1 MDGKNSKPRLFTK
14 KLKVFSNQILNS
26 PAMPNFFRTFLFLLL
41 PALAQAQYITHG
53 PVTGAVTPTS
63 ARIYLRSLSPASI
76 VLQADSNPAFTN
88 PLSFNGQT
96 IAENDTSA
104 ILSLTGLQPGTRYH
118 LRVLVNNQADSLQAS
133 FKTFPPEGSRTP
145 LSLAVLSCQEYGT
158 YNTFP
163 SLVRQNPDLVLHTGD
178 WTYPDYQ
185 LPGDHRMDTGT
196 LKISYQRRY
205 AEPKMPASLRR
216 SAYDYVVDNHD
227 GIGARTNVSY
237 TWFERD
243 SVSGAI
249 RNLIGNDP
257 TPPGAFEN
265 MMYAYQTYFP
275 AYPLYD
281 ANDGMYHSY
290 RMGNIEIF
298 FVDVRNCGNE
308 QDSSYRFDS
317 INQVW
322 LWDPKPGQTLLGAKQ
337 FNWLLSGLRNSTA
350 DWKIIVSGIMFNRA
364 FRKVAQVSLALQG
377 LYFDA
382 GGQSGTGFR
391 LAHSVISNW
400 PGYIRE
406 QDSLL
411 NFIQQNQIRDVMVLS
426 GHVHTNVM
434 DDGRNAGLPELNT
447 GPMAGTGP
455 ELTYYIDSIMGILNM
470 GTVKDSLWNGGGQ
483 GVNNTNFKSGYGKV
497 EIFGNDSARLCII
510 DEDDQIVS
518 CMILPHSS
526 KAPATAVAAGPACD
540 LLGVYP
546 NPASGEICLSFCEA
560 YKPGSRARYSLID
573 LSGKIAR
580 TFGPLRS
587 ESVSVSGLPAG
598 KYVLFL
604 EDGPVFSAAPFL
616 IQR

>member
-1 MDGKNSKPRLFTK
+1 MHTFC
-14 KLKVFSNQILNS
+14 
-26 PAMPNFFRTFLFLLL
+26 RTFLFLLL

-185 LPGDHRMDTGT
+185 LPGDHRMDTAT

-391 LAHSVISNW
+391 LAHAVISNW
-400 PGYIRE
+400 PGLYSRT
-406 QDSLL
+406 
-411 NFIQQNQIRDVMVLS
+411 RLS
-426 GHVHTNVM
+426 AKFYSPKSDPGCDGAEWACAHQC
-434 DDGRNAGLPELNT
+434 DGRWQ
-447 GPMAGTGP
+447 
-455 ELTYYIDSIMGILNM
+455 
-470 GTVKDSLWNGGGQ
+470 KCR
-483 GVNNTNFKSGYGKV
+483 
-497 EIFGNDSARLCII
+497 SARTQYRTHGRHRTGTHLLHRLHYGYPQYGNCEGFTMERGRTRRKQHQFQKRIR
-510 DEDDQIVS
+510 
-518 CMILPHSS
+518 
-526 KAPATAVAAGPACD
+526 KGGD
-540 LLGVYP
+540 LW
-546 NPASGEICLSFCEA
+546 
-560 YKPGSRARYSLID
+560 K
-573 LSGKIAR
+573 
-580 TFGPLRS
+580 
-587 ESVSVSGLPAG
+587 
-598 KYVLFL
+598 
-604 EDGPVFSAAPFL
+604 
-616 IQR
+616 